1 MEKQQQADPTLFFR
15 IVFRQKVFR
24 HQKVIETEARTL
36 DKTRETP
43 NQGFY
48 QSLMNQNK

>member
-1 MEKQQQADPTLFFR
+1 MEKQKKGDPTLFFR
-15 IVFRQKVFR
+15 IKYFAIK
-24 HQKVIETEARTL
+24 KVIETEARTL